1 MYRSNIDL
9 RSDLHSRKS
18 SVSQKIVSQE
28 IRMKEIRLK
37 VIVAG
42 EPGSGKSIISE
53 VSDACISLRPFGVS
67 LGLKTVDSEEAE
79 CMLTFLTWTL
89 TKGRPRD
96 TSYYKG
102 TKAAVIVCD
111 LTKSHTIK
119 KMKSWAKSIRKGVG
133 QIPLV
138 FVGNNVDRAKGNN
151 VDLML
156 KIAKSY
162 KSPVVLTSLKDRG
175 SIEELFVQIINS
187 VGPDLWDDRYTYNE
201 QGSPIKA

>member
-1 MYRSNIDL
+1 
-9 RSDLHSRKS
+9 
-18 SVSQKIVSQE
+18 
-28 IRMKEIRLK
+28 MKEIRLK

-42 EPGSGKSIISE
+42 EPGSGKSILSE

-111 LTKSHTIK
+111 LTKTYTIK
-119 KMKSWAKSIRKGVG
+119 KMKTWAKSIRKGVG
-133 QIPLV
+133 QVPLI

-151 VDLML
+151 VDMML
-156 KIAKSY
+156 KTAKSY
-162 KSPVVLTSLKDRG
+162 DSPVVLTRLEERE
-175 SIEELFVQIINS
+175 SIEEIFVQIINA
-187 VGPDLWDDRYTYNE
+187 VGPNLMEDRYTGEEEN
-201 QGSPIKA
+201 GSPLKA